1 MNKFEI
7 VDKFKTENKDQR
19 ILKIKEIIKKSIE
32 KTVS

>member
-19 ILKIKEIIKKSIE
+19 ILKIKEIIKKSIG
-32 KTVS
+32 KAVS